1 MGHDRH
7 RSAWIGGWAAAG
19 MLMLLASACPAA
31 PLPSVDLAAVADAD
45 MGGGWSQV
53 RADGET
59 KYRAALK
66 GRMRMVN
73 IPVWWK
79 DGQLRP
85 DEDTI
90 YVVEVRYR
98 DVAASPVIFHGY
110 GGLGR
115 YQAPTEL
122 HRFGGAGDGKWKT
135 ANLSV
140 GWDQL
145 MRIDGHSDKTAV
157 GFSADADLP
166 IASLRF
172 RKAAKAD
179 EVRHNAETRAWVAA
193 VQADQRKRAKLGIE
207 PRKFGVGK
215 KLPAVVAFPWP
226 AMLPLLPNGQP
237 RDGQVGA
244 AVKVRMCLNEIEGGS
259 FGVYANGKDLTNVR
273 YEVSEL
279 AGPGGTLAADVICRT
294 AEYAVANRGRVFPQR
309 LWPAFAVDIPAGHS
323 HWFLFNLRTH
333 RGKTKPGV
341 YKGKVTVTAD
351 QGSAS
356 LPVEVRV
363 LNVDLLTMGEAKLFM
378 GGCVTGLV
386 PAHDIRFQSDYN
398 QNGINLW
405 FSGVHPGMKMVDG
418 KLVLD
423 FTILDEW
430 MVAAAKRG
438 LAGNVWFLGGN
449 PYGYPITM
457 TIFREMAKIDNRN
470 GAKPMTTEEWVKLQ
484 CDPANRDRP
493 MKRQRELVVEW
504 CRQVTTHAKAKGWP
518 EVILTP
524 FDEPAKWIQSRA
536 DPHYRGAIGT
546 GEWIKPYFKD
556 ACAAIREG
564 APGTRIYGSIH
575 HINYRG
581 RNSGLRFLPD
591 IDVFCT
597 NAIHE
602 DSKIGDKV
610 RAAGKD
616 FWQYS
621 GVGSGG
627 AGSPDRARF
636 TFGFFFA
643 AFDSRGSLAWAY
655 NWGRGFDTTSGSN
668 WMYAWQTPYD
678 TIPAPYFEG
687 LREAWDDRRVIETYR
702 KRFAGDAEAMAELK
716 AILSAAAR
724 SRSRGGRD
732 TVSDFWAAADDASK
746 MDRWRDQLLA
756 RLTK

>member
-1 MGHDRH
+1 
-7 RSAWIGGWAAAG
+7 
-19 MLMLLASACPAA
+19 
-31 PLPSVDLAAVADAD
+31 
-45 MGGGWSQV
+45 
-53 RADGET
+53 
-59 KYRAALK
+59 
-66 GRMRMVN
+66 
-73 IPVWWK
+73 
-79 DGQLRP
+79 
-85 DEDTI
+85 
-90 YVVEVRYR
+90 
-98 DVAASPVIFHGY
+98 
-110 GGLGR
+110 
-115 YQAPTEL
+115 
-122 HRFGGAGDGKWKT
+122 
-135 ANLSV
+135 
-140 GWDQL
+140 
-145 MRIDGHSDKTAV
+145 
-157 GFSADADLP
+157 
-166 IASLRF
+166 
-172 RKAAKAD
+172 
-179 EVRHNAETRAWVAA
+179 
-193 VQADQRKRAKLGIE
+193 
-207 PRKFGVGK
+207 
-215 KLPAVVAFPWP
+215 
-226 AMLPLLPNGQP
+226 
-237 RDGQVGA
+237 
-244 AVKVRMCLNEIEGGS
+244 
-259 FGVYANGKDLTNVR
+259 
-273 YEVSEL
+273 
-279 AGPGGTLAADVICRT
+279 
-294 AEYAVANRGRVFPQR
+294 
-309 LWPAFAVDIPAGHS
+309 
-323 HWFLFNLRTH
+323 
-333 RGKTKPGV
+333 
-341 YKGKVTVTAD
+341 
-351 QGSAS
+351 
-356 LPVEVRV
+356 V

-756 RLTK
+756 RPAGQRVICGHGHRLFRRRNEDVNANDPLDRLHRRRRPVGRRRPGRPQAAPAPDRRRRAQRLLPDHQGRCRQGPRLLQPEGHRRVGHPRLQDQRREGHRHLQLRPAGVLPPQLPRREGGHRGPEAVQRLRLEPLRRPARRLFQPVGGGRVEAPLRRCTTSTRS